1 MVQSNVIE
9 EVAALFMETGQN
21 HHKAFKETDGV
32 DPEWPLW
39 YADYLHSK
47 LGKLLKAELTKS
59 EIIYLLLTLEKKRT
73 AEAPDSHWT
82 EYYAKILANKY
93 ITNNGE

>member
-1 MVQSNVIE
+1 MTQSNFIE
-9 EVAALFMETGQN
+9 EVAALLMETGQN

-47 LGKLLKAELTKS
+47 LGKQLKTELTKS
-59 EIIYLLLTLEKKRT
+59 EIIYLLLMLEKQRT
-73 AEAPDSHWT
+73 TEAPDSHWT
-82 EYYAKILANKY
+82 KYYAKILVDKY
-93 ITNNGE
+93 IKNNGE